1 MKSMLLS
8 PRYLNLILALAIGL
22 HFLFPII
29 QIIYFPHTLFGIIVI
44 ASGITLDIWAVLENY
59 NTTID
64 FNGKATRLVTT
75 GPFQI
80 SRNPIYF
87 GGVILSLG
95 IAILLGSLITF
106 VFPAAL
112 LWILNRYYIPFEERN
127 LENTFGEEYLKY
139 KQKVRR
145 WI

>member
-1 MKSMLLS
+1 M
-8 PRYLNLILALAIGL
+8 ALAIGL